1 MQHLAWLWTQHPGMI
16 IVTPTTACAG
26 WKVGKPVDLKY
37 GISDGDQTL
46 KTMEYVWMGNFCG
59 LPSISVPAGFVV
71 PEGAKGAGEV
81 AEEGIEGKVPVGFMG
96 MGEWATEE
104 ELLWFGADC
113 EEIGQEGSSRP
124 PIWVDVVELAK
135 EEMKRTG

>member
-1 MQHLAWLWTQHPGMI
+1 
-16 IVTPTTACAG
+16 
-26 WKVGKPVDLKY
+26 VDLKY

-81 AEEGIEGKVPVGFMG
+81 AEEGTEGKVPVGFMG